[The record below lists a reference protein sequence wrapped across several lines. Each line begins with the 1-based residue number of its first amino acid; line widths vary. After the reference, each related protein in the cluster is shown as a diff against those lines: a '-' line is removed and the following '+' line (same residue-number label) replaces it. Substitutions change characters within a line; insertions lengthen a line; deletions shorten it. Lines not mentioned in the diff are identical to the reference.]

1 MEHHR
6 TFFVPYTMY
15 VLRVKTSTTTRG
27 RQQGAFRI
35 PGPLAPFGHRNEA
48 EFLWFHI
55 FLVGIATAHPMHGE
69 SLCPL
74 GTFPFRQESTAENVI
89 ALFIPLYHIR
99 MFREL

>member
-1 MEHHR
+1 M
-6 TFFVPYTMY
+6 VPR
-15 VLRVKTSTTTRG
+15 LPR
-27 RQQGAFRI
+27 
-35 PGPLAPFGHRNEA
+35 
-48 EFLWFHI
+48 
-55 FLVGIATAHPMHGE
+55 GIATAHPMHGE